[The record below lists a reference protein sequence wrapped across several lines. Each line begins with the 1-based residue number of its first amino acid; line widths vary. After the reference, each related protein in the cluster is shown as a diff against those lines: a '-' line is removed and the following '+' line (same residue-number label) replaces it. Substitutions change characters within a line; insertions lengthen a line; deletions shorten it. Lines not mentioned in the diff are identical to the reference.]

1 METNIVREHSH
12 ILRERMGN
20 KKNRCVYCYS
30 EERLTIDHKV
40 PKSLGGSD
48 EKNNLQYAC
57 KRCNGYKGS
66 IKHHVFRKLIRAC
79 YAIESERKIRKEN
92 TTK

>member
-1 METNIVREHSH
+1 MVREYTH
-12 ILRERMGN
+12 ILRDRIGN
-20 KKNRCVYCYS
+20 KKKRCVYCYS

-57 KRCNGYKGS
+57 SRCNSYKGS
-66 IKHHVFRKLIRAC
+66 IKHHTFRKLIRAC
-79 YAIESERKIRKEN
+79 YAIESQRRLRKE
-92 TTK
+92 TIKK